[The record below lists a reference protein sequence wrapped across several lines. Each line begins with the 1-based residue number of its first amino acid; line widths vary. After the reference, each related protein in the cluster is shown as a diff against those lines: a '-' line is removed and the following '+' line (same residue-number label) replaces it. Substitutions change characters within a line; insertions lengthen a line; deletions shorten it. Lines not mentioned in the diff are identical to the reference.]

1 MAISK
6 KIAAVLV
13 LSVLATSAV
22 SSPVLAHNG
31 SHDEDEP
38 HTTTTSQTTSI
49 EDKVKARASSSD
61 DTQADDKLKADF
73 QNRAKQQVEDLKKNA
88 KQKTQAARQTAC
100 NERKNGAEQRIT
112 SISTN
117 TARFQTKLDSIFT
130 KVQAYK
136 TDKNLTVENYDTLV
150 AAVTSA
156 QSASADSIAALKGLQ
171 PTIDCTKDT
180 NAQNVAAFR
189 TAAQDSRD
197 KLKAYMKSLK
207 ELLKAVRDAKQ
218 STQTQTKT
226 ENEGSTN

>member
-1 MAISK
+1 MALSK
-6 KIAAVLV
+6 KIAAVLA

-22 SSPVLAHNG
+22 SAPALAHNG
-31 SHDEDEP
+31 SHDEDESS
-38 HTTTTSQTTSI
+38 TTTSQATSV
-49 EDKVKARASSSD
+49 EDKVKARVSSSD

-88 KQKTQAARQTAC
+88 KQKTQAARETSC

-112 SISTN
+112 SVSNN
-117 TARFQTKLDSIFT
+117 TARLQTKLDTIFT

-156 QSASADSIAALKGLQ
+156 QSASANSIAALKSLQ

-180 NAQNVAAFR
+180 NAQNIAAFR

-197 KLKAYMKSLK
+197 KLKTYMKSLK

-218 STQTQTKT
+218 AAQAQTKT
-226 ENEGSTN
+226 ETEGSTN